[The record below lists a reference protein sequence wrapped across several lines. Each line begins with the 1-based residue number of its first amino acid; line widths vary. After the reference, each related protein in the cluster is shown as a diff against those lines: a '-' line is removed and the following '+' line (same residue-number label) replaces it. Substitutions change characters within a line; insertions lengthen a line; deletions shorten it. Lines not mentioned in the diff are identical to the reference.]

1 MARWTI
7 YGHYEVKGKRKRED
21 VRPTTLACSAALFP
35 VCDVPS
41 SLQIFLRSLLMSVRE
56 RSVMPAAICCKLDA
70 MTKCGHGALSLP
82 KEEVDVE
89 VMWNATRLCRLGKAL
104 GAAGRRVCSLER
116 RRRVRG
122 RREGRISEG
131 VVRLFLPAVRRLF
144 TTS

>member
-1 MARWTI
+1 MVQWTT
-7 YGHYEVKGKRKRED
+7 YGHHEVKGKRKRED

-41 SLQIFLRSLLMSVRE
+41 SLQIFLRSLLISVRE

-70 MTKCGHGALSLP
+70 MTKCSYGAVSPP
-82 KEEVDVE
+82 KVEVDIE
-89 VMWNATRLCRLGKAL
+89 VMWNATRLCRRGTAL
-104 GAAGRRVCSLER
+104 GAAGSRVCSLER
-116 RRRVRG
+116 RRRVRE